1 MTCVNPFRPLLG
13 LVLATLT
20 FVAGAQDG
28 PQPKLQTVELT
39 AGMHVIHTELAV
51 TPAQQQVGMM
61 FRRGMGGNDGMLFV
75 NDDLGVR
82 CFWMH
87 NTLIPLSIAFL
98 AEDGTLVNIADMAP
112 RTDDSHCSAKPV
124 RYALEVPQ
132 GWFAKRGLKPGLKL
146 RGGPFSN

>member
-98 AEDGTLVNIADMAP
+98 AEDGTIVNIADMAP